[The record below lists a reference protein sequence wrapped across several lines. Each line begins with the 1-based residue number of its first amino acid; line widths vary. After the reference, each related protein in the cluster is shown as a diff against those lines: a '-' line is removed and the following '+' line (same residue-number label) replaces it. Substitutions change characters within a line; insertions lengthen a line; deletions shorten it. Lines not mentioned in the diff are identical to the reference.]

1 MMWRMRMPRF
11 TSAETLLEAIIAIT
25 VLMIA
30 LTFVGDAFSG
40 SLRGLTFSKKQA
52 VASFLAKE
60 GKEAVKN
67 ILLSNELRFSS
78 DLENCW
84 NAGWTDVRHADGGST
99 PVQNV
104 ADCAENPIGFSDPG
118 WTVAAGQRDV
128 PGLYVSSMQFFQLL
142 FYEGTGRF
150 VLEPVTGS
158 EGLFT
163 YVGDTGDFQLNL
175 TSQNC
180 DPNPTPCISRDVS
193 AEPYAVVETDSGFYQ
208 YVKDAPDPKFWR
220 GISIVYFNSEPL
232 DEDGN
237 PEPKP
242 DSMKVVS
249 VVAFE
254 EGGEFKY
261 AVESY
266 NKGQRTH

>member
-1 MMWRMRMPRF
+1 MKLRYPLSF
-11 TSAETLLEAIIAIT
+11 APGETLLEAIIAIT

-78 DLENCW
+78 DLDNCW
-84 NAGWTDVRHADGGST
+84 NAGWTNVDHADGGAT

-104 ADCAENPIGFSDPG
+104 SDCAANPIGFVDGG
-118 WTVAAGQRDV
+118 WTQIAGNRDN
-128 PGLYVSSMQFFQLL
+128 PALYGSSMQYFQLL

-150 VLEPVTGS
+150 TLEPITAS
-158 EGLFT
+158 EFLFSYDDAGEFT
-163 YVGDTGDFQLNL
+163 LNL
-175 TSQNC
+175 TRQEC
-180 DPNPTPCISRDVS
+180 DPNPTPCISKNDS
-193 AEPYAVVETDSGFYQ
+193 ADPYAVVETDSGFYE
-208 YVKDAPDPKFWR
+208 YVKVPVTDPRFWR
-220 GISIVYFNSEPL
+220 GIGIVYFNSEPT
-232 DEDGN
+232 DEDGA
-237 PEPKP
+237 PESLP

-261 AVESY
+261 AVESF
-266 NKGQRTH
+266 